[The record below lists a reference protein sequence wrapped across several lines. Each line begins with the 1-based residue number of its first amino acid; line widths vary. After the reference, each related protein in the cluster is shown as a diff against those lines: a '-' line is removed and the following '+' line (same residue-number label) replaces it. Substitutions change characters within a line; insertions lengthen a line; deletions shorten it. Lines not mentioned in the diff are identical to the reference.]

1 MSEAVQYDASAEQP
15 TEDSGQDQQLPDKVQ
30 IDGEEINLQ
39 DAIADH
45 RNRRDWQKA
54 QTQRDQEI
62 AAQRKEVNELLSK
75 VIDQVGPNNQQ
86 ATQAAAETVA
96 VDFDVDGRIDAMPD
110 PIEDEKGYKQAMA
123 GLLKEYGDAIKS
135 EVQQTTTS
143 LKSETQ
149 QEIANQSQ
157 KDRIVQDNLRMVRD
171 YVANKFGD
179 NASEA
184 DIEKVIQR
192 VGQKWGPEYGAE
204 DASGAFRYNEGA
216 IEESIWQV
224 PALRT
229 QLVASQT
236 NEARKEGLTG
246 RQLGQQSQSPT
257 NRAASRPSQGAPIGD
272 KIDWLRSLS
281 EPEMQRAVTS
291 MPPDERNNMLKSLY
305 NPEG

>member
-1 MSEAVQYDASAEQP
+1 MMSEVTYDAASGESQ
-15 TEDSGQDQQLPDKVQ
+15 DSEDQQLPETVQ
-30 IDGEEINLQ
+30 IDGEDINLQ
-39 DAIADH
+39 DAISDH

-62 AAQRKEVNELLSK
+62 ATQRKDVNELLNK
-75 VIDQVGPNNQQ
+75 VIDKVGSQNLEEKQQ
-86 ATQAAAETVA
+86 AVSAATS
-96 VDFDVDGRIDAMPD
+96 DFNLEERIASLPD
-110 PIEDEKGYKQAMA
+110 PIEDDAGYKSSMA
-123 GLLKEYGDAIKS
+123 GLLKEYGNAIKS
-135 EVQQTTTS
+135 EIAVQTS
-143 LKSETQ
+143 TLKTETQ
-149 QEIANQSQ
+149 QEIAVQSQ

-179 NASEA
+179 SASET

-257 NRAASRPSQGAPIGD
+257 NRAASRPGTSAPIGD
-272 KIDWLRSLS
+272 KIDWLRTLS
-281 EPEMQRAVTS
+281 EPEMQRAVSS
-291 MPPDERNNMLKSLY
+291 MPSAERNNMLKSLY
-305 NPEG
+305 NGEG

>member
-1 MSEAVQYDASAEQP
+1 MSEVAYDAASGESQ
-15 TEDSGQDQQLPDKVQ
+15 DSEDQQLPETIQ
-30 IDGEEINLQ
+30 IDGEDINLQ
-39 DAIADH
+39 DAISDH

-62 AAQRKEVNELLSK
+62 ASQRKEVNELLGK
-75 VIDQVGPNNQQ
+75 VIDRVGSQSSEANQQ
-86 ATQAAAETVA
+86 AVATVA
-96 VDFDVDGRIDAMPD
+96 SDFDLDQRISNLPD
-110 PIEDEKGYKQAMA
+110 PIEDDAGYKSSMA
-123 GLLKEYGDAIKS
+123 NLLKEYGDAIKS
-135 EVQQTTTS
+135 EITVQQVA
-143 LKSETQ
+143 LKTETQ
-149 QEIANQSQ
+149 QEIATQSQ

-179 NASEA
+179 SVSEA
-184 DIEKVIQR
+184 DVDKVIQR

-204 DASGAFRYNEGA
+204 DASGAFRYNESA

-257 NRAASRPSQGAPIGD
+257 NRAASRPGQNAPIGD
-272 KIDWLRSLS
+272 KIEWLRGLS
-281 EPEMQRAVTS
+281 EPEMQRAVSS
-291 MPPDERNNMLKSLY
+291 MGSDERNNMLKSLY
-305 NPEG
+305 DSG

>member
-1 MSEAVQYDASAEQP
+1 MSEAVQLDASAEQP
-15 TEDSGQDQQLPDKVQ
+15 TEDSAQDQQLPDKIQ

-86 ATQAAAETVA
+86 AAQQVA
-96 VDFDVDGRIDAMPD
+96 QNVANDFDVESRIEAMPD

-135 EVQQTTTS
+135 EVQQTATS

-179 NASEA
+179 SISTAET
-184 DIEKVIQR
+184 DEVIRR
-192 VGQKWGPEYGAE
+192 VGQKWGPEYGSE
-204 DASGAFRYNEGA
+204 DTSGAFRFNENA
-216 IEESIWQV
+216 VEESIWQV
-224 PALRT
+224 PSLRT
-229 QLVASQT
+229 QLIASQT

-246 RQLGQQSQSPT
+246 RQAGQQALSPT
-257 NRAASRPSQGAPIGD
+257 NRAASRPGQNAPIGD
-272 KIDWLRSLS
+272 KIDWLRGLS
-281 EPEMQRAVTS
+281 EPEMHRAVGN
-291 MPPDERNNMLKSLY
+291 MNADERNQMLKSLY
-305 NPEG
+305 DQG